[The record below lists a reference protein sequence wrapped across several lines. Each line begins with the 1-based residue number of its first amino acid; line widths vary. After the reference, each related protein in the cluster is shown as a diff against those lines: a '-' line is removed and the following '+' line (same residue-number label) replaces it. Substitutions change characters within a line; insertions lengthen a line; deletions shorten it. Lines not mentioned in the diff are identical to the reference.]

1 MKPMEASQELEKSAT
16 NYALEAVRL
25 DKQGSKGMA
34 ITMYQKAIETLLKL
48 VQLYPEYSLNK
59 VYI

>member
-1 MKPMEASQELEKSAT
+1 MNASQELEKSAT

-34 ITMYQKAIETLLKL
+34 VTMYQKAIASLLKL
-48 VQLYPEYSLNK
+48 VQPFRGQSL
-59 VYI
+59 IRRE